1 MHTIKILFVYCLL
14 TLLPPAHAEEA
25 DNHPNET
32 TPTST
37 HDAHSEEEIAV
48 ELSLEQIKMAGIK
61 IIEVRPE
68 PVAEIIRAPGEVVLN
83 AYRTAHVTPRI
94 EAQII
99 ARKARLG
106 DAVEQGQA
114 LVTLSSVGMAEA
126 QGALLVANREWQRV
140 RKLGRKVVSE
150 RRYIEAQVAR
160 QQAYAKVLAYGMT
173 QAQIDRLLREG
184 KASSANG
191 TFDLLSPQD
200 GTVIS
205 DDFIIGELAAAGRLL
220 FTITDE
226 TTLWV
231 DARLTPEE
239 AGLIET
245 GAAVAIRTGQLEL
258 PGKVIQIK
266 HALDEKTRT
275 WPVRIEVAN
284 PDDVLHPGLF
294 VTAEIRSN
302 RQETAI
308 AVPVAAVLRSP
319 DGDWQVFVEEEPGHY
334 TPKEVTVVRPAG
346 NRMVVTGLSTGE
358 RIVGEGAFF
367 VQSEIAKSGFEVHDH

>member
-1 MHTIKILFVYCLL
+1 
-14 TLLPPAHAEEA
+14 
-25 DNHPNET
+25 
-32 TPTST
+32 
-37 HDAHSEEEIAV
+37 
-48 ELSLEQIKMAGIK
+48 MAGIK

-346 NRMVVTGLSTGE
+346 NRMIVTGLSTGE